1 MLQNRHRNHHCMMFP
16 QLAHFTDV
24 ALLLLR
30 VVVGVVFITSGW
42 NHLKDPE
49 ARSKDI
55 GMSKGLAMFL
65 GAAEVARSLGVI
77 FGVLTQLA
85 ASGLI
90 LLMLGAIQKK
100 IFVWRTGFWGR
111 IRNKRME
118 LRHDVCRNESR
129 DRHYRR
135 WKRVSVEMSDNARA
149 TLTTRPKIQRNECQM
164 FRACC
169 RNRNSVKKNSTQTAG
184 ELVKECSHHDGR
196 AKERAAAL

>member
-1 MLQNRHRNHHCMMFP
+1 MFP

-30 VVVGVVFITSGW
+30 VMIAVVFITSGC

-55 GMSKGLAMFL
+55 GMSKGFTIFL
-65 GAAEVARSLGVI
+65 GAAEVAGSLGVI

-100 IFVWRTGFWGR
+100 IFVWRTGFWG
-111 IRNKRME
+111 
-118 LRHDVCRNESR
+118 ESGTNGWSY
-129 DRHYRR
+129 DTMLVVMSLVIVTTGGGN
-135 WKRVSVEMSDNARA
+135 VSP
-149 TLTTRPKIQRNECQM
+149 LK
-164 FRACC
+164 
-169 RNRNSVKKNSTQTAG
+169 
-184 ELVKECSHHDGR
+184 
-196 AKERAAAL
+196 